1 MYQLFFNETGKM
13 LITDIIK
20 RSEGVPEDASSQI
33 APIFQERKLRLK
45 GGRQLALRRTAE
57 ARI

>member
-1 MYQLFFNETGKM
+1 M